1 MIYAAEVAERGDYS
15 CPDRFCADG
24 FTFRK
29 FETDETWGGA
39 DRHFWF
45 RAEVPE
51 KIAGERAI
59 YDALCLLDLRDTG
72 SAAFRN
78 SVELADKSLRENYY
92 DSRKEAPVTV
102 HSIGYTHIDVA
113 WKWPIRQT
121 RQKAVRSYQTV
132 LNLMKEYPE
141 YRFSAST
148 PELYEFVREDA
159 PDLFEEIR
167 KKIQEDRW
175 EAEGGMWLEP
185 DCNLISGESMVRQFL
200 YGTRY
205 FEEVLHAGK
214 QEVLFLPEW
223 DGELYLEYHRGTYT
237 SRAETKRNNRKAEIG
252 MQQTEF
258 LSVLALLA
266 GNGFAYPKAQL
277 DQSWLLLLR
286 NQFHDI
292 LPGSSI
298 HEVYEQSDREYAQ
311 IMESNE
317 KLNAA
322 ALAAVLNEPLLCRE
336 FPRLPRQDG

>member
-1 MIYAAEVAERGDYS
+1 MTTRDYDPSEGHAGIRDRETTYNGRQNPDQLMGTWQRYQQKNLTADLVTLYGFGD
-15 CPDRFCADG
+15 
-24 FTFRK
+24 
-29 FETDETWGGA
+29 GGGGPTREMLEQSRRMEHSIA
-39 DRHFWF
+39 R
-45 RAEVPE
+45 VP
-51 KIAGERAI
+51 RVQQ
-59 YDALCLLDLRDTG
+59 
-72 SAAFRN
+72 S
-78 SVELADKSLRENYY
+78 SLREFFHQLE
-92 DSRKEAPVTV
+92 K
-102 HSIGYTHIDVA
+102 G
-113 WKWPIRQT
+113 
-121 RQKAVRSYQTV
+121 
-132 LNLMKEYPE
+132 M
-141 YRFSAST
+141 
-148 PELYEFVREDA
+148 
-159 PDLFEEIR
+159 
-167 KKIQEDRW
+167 DR
-175 EAEGGMWLEP
+175 
-185 DCNLISGESMVRQFL
+185 R
-200 YGTRY
+200 
-205 FEEVLHAGK
+205 
-214 QEVLFLPEW
+214 FLPEW

-317 KLNAA
+317 KRNAA